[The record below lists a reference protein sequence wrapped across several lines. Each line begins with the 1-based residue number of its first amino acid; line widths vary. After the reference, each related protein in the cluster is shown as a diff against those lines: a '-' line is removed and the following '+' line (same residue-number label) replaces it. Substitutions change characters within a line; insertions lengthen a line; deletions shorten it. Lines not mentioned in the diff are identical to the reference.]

1 MVLQRSK
8 LSVRRTVMM
17 LTIRSRNRD
26 NGARRRE
33 GGLYTRRCSLGARF
47 HEKSLYGRWVLPVLV
62 RRGKR
67 FFFSFFFF
75 FLAVG
80 ENIAKENGSRRGRFL
95 SPYGYTH
102 LKDA

>member
-26 NGARRRE
+26 NGARRGRVDCTHVVALSVPASMRNRFMD
-33 GGLYTRRCSLGARF
+33 GGYYRYWSAEERD
-47 HEKSLYGRWVLPVLV
+47 
-62 RRGKR
+62 
-67 FFFSFFFF
+67 FSFLFFF